1 MLPNQTKEE
10 FIRALKRLIARRGCP
25 ETIYSDNA
33 KTVVAASKWI
43 MKINKSEILH
53 QFLNTKVIKW
63 KFNLS
68 RAPWWGGQFQKMVGL
83 VKNALYKTVGK
94 SKLERHELAEV
105 LTDIETTLNK
115 RPLTYM
121 EEDIEFPVLTL
132 NLLVLGE
139 QLIIPNEDPE
149 NIKDKDIRKCQ
160 KYIQKCKEVAW
171 NRWRSEYLTL
181 EVKLGKVVVIKD
193 EEQNR
198 AQWNIGIMT
207 DVYPRKDGRMRAV
220 KLRAGKSYLERAAQH
235 LHPLKISCDITPSTE
250 EPTMNVNAEESRPR
264 RNVSEIG
271 RIRII
276 DLANDGMEEPLKE

>member
-1 MLPNQTKEE
+1 MLSNQTKEE
-10 FIRALKRLIARRGCP
+10 FIRALKRLIAKRGCP
-25 ETIYSDNA
+25 EKIYFDNA
-33 KTVVAASKWI
+33 KTFVAASKWI
-43 MKINKSEILH
+43 MKNNKSEILH
-53 QFLNTKVIKW
+53 HFLNTKVIKW

-121 EEDIEFPVLTL
+121 EENVEFPVLTL
-132 NLLVLGE
+132 NSLVLGE

-181 EVKLGKVVVIKD
+181 EVKLGKVVAIKD

-198 AQWNIGIMT
+198 ARWNIGIMT
-207 DVYPRKDGRMRAV
+207 GVYPRKDGRMRVV
-220 KLRAGKSYLERAAQH
+220 KLRAGKPYLERAVQH
-235 LHPLKISCDITPSTE
+235 LYPLEISCDITPST
-250 EPTMNVNAEESRPR
+250 
-264 RNVSEIG
+264 
-271 RIRII
+271 
-276 DLANDGMEEPLKE
+276 